1 MPADPTL
8 GEVAALVV
16 ELRALAEGL
25 RATTARLSSVSAQG
39 ARDQVSQRE
48 LARRARPELERAE
61 RRGIDGGA
69 GAEPSGLERSGPW
82 HRR

>member
-25 RATTARLSSVSAQG
+25 RATAARLSSVSAQG
-39 ARDQVSQRE
+39 ARDQVSDRE

-69 GAEPSGLERSGPW
+69 GSERMDLERSGTW